1 MRAVQIHS
9 LGGPEVLQL
18 DEVDDPV
25 PGSGDLL
32 VRVEATSVNR
42 RDLWIRAGH
51 PHPAYRVA
59 LPAILG
65 IDLCG
70 EVIATGAN
78 VERFAAGQRVT
89 LNPYIPC
96 GRCEP
101 CRRERSQYC
110 DSFDV
115 YHGTYADLALVPER
129 LAVPVADSVPAEH
142 VACFANSYIT
152 AWQMLVSKAEV
163 GPDDVVFI
171 WAGASGLGS
180 AAVEIARLAG
190 ARVIASAGG
199 EAKRAALAELEP
211 DLVVDHYGE
220 DVIAAVR
227 DYTDGLGA
235 TIVFE
240 HVGGATWARSLEIC
254 APGGT
259 IVSAGATSGDEVTMN
274 VTAMFVKQVRI
285 LGSRLG
291 TVDDAMAAIRHFDSG
306 RFRPL
311 IGEVLSLEQVGDGHR
326 MLERGEV
333 PGKIVVRVTGPNDGP
348 KQLPDPRSRP

>member
-1 MRAVQIHS
+1 MRAVRMHS
-9 LGGPEVLQL
+9 LGGPEVLQV
-18 DEVDDPV
+18 DRVDDPV
-25 PGSGDLL
+25 PGPRDLL
-32 VRVEATSVNR
+32 VRVQATSVNR

-70 EVIATGAN
+70 EVIGIGSE
-78 VERFAAGQRVT
+78 VERFRAGQRVT
-89 LNPYIPC
+89 LNPYMTC

-115 YHGTYADLALVPER
+115 YHGTYAELVLVPER
-129 LAVPVADSVPAEH
+129 LAIPVDASLPADR

-152 AWQMLVSKAEV
+152 AWEMLVSKAQV
-163 GPDDVVFI
+163 GPGDVVFV

-180 AAVEIARLAG
+180 AAIEIAQLVG

-199 EAKRAALAELEP
+199 ETKRAALAALAP
-211 DLVVDHYGE
+211 DLVLDHYAQ
-220 DVIAAVR
+220 DVVAAVR
-227 DYTDGLGA
+227 DYTGGA
-235 TIVFE
+235 GASVVFE
-240 HVGGATWARSLEIC
+240 HVGSATWARSLELC

-259 IVSAGATSGDEVTMN
+259 IVSAGATSGDEVTMD

-291 TVDDAMAAIRHFDSG
+291 TMDDALSAIRHFDSG

-311 IGEVLSLEQVGDGHR
+311 IGAVLPLEQVGEGHR
-326 MLERGEV
+326 MLERGDV
-333 PGKIVVRVTGPNDGP
+333 AGKSVVRVAD
-348 KQLPDPRSRP
+348 